1 MQELKHRVEFL
12 KKEFNY
18 SNEQL
23 GEICGVSYT
32 AIGNIINGITK
43 DPGISLFVKLS
54 KKLNLNLEWLLLG
67 EGEMLKNKVNKK
79 DHPEAIKYLYQENEN
94 LKILVQSKD
103 GEINTLKK
111 IVDLLENR
119 VEQGSSK
126 KQQVG

>member
-1 MQELKHRVEFL
+1 MQELKHRVEL
-12 KKEFNY
+12 VKKEFNF

-67 EGEMLKNKVNKK
+67 EGDMLKNSTNKK
-79 DHPEAIKYLYQENEN
+79 DHPEALKYLYQENEN
-94 LKILVQSKD
+94 LKVLILSKD

-111 IVDLLENR
+111 IVDLLEHR
-119 VEQGSSK
+119 IDQGSNK
-126 KQQVG
+126 KQQIG